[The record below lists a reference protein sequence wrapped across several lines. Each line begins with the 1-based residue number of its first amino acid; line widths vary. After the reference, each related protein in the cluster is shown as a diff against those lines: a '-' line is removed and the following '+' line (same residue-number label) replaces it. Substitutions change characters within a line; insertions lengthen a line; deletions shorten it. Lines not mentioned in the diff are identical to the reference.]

1 MSIQVVA
8 NTQQVAVD
16 VESMVVRI
24 TPFAAGG
31 PGGGIESV
39 VAGANVTV
47 DDTDPV
53 NPVVSADVG
62 TSDLATLVDTT
73 DPRLSDARTPTAH
86 AATHA
91 SGSTDPLTPA
101 AIGAAN
107 ISHTHTVGDLTA
119 TGTPDATTFLRGDG
133 AWAAPSGGGVEAV
146 VAGPGISVDVSDPL
160 RPVVGS
166 TGWVE
171 IARHVATGTNDWPT
185 FVNVPAA
192 TAWRLRWFVNYQP
205 TSSGGLKREIW
216 IRFGGDDG
224 QNYTSTSGSSFSS
237 ASHLNTTEMG
247 FALIGQGGGSVGEA
261 IFMPSHRY
269 TAAPAT
275 ISGVIMRSSG
285 AATASTN
292 VAPFMFA
299 GSYDGTDLTQWEI
312 GTNST
317 NYISGAGDLWI
328 LEAFNA

>member
-86 AATHA
+86 ASTHA
-91 SGSTDPLTPA
+91 TGGTDPLAPA
-101 AIGAAN
+101 SIGAAN
-107 ISHTHTVGDLTA
+107 ASHTHTVGDLTA

-133 AWAAPSGGGVEAV
+133 AWTAPSGGVEAV

-160 RPVVGS
+160 RPIVGS

-171 IARHVATGTNDWPT
+171 IARHVATGKNDWPT
-185 FVNVPAA
+185 FMNVPAA
-192 TAWRLRWFVNYQP
+192 TAWRLRWFISYQP
-205 TSSGGLKREIW
+205 SSSGGLRREIW
-216 IRFGGDDG
+216 TRFGGDSG
-224 QNYTSTSGSSFSS
+224 QNYASTSGTSFSS
-237 ASHLNTTEMG
+237 APHLNTTEMG
-247 FALIGQGGGSVGEA
+247 FALVGQGGNSVGEA
-261 IFMPSHRY
+261 IFMQSHRL
-269 TAAPAT
+269 TAGGG
-275 ISGVIMRSSG
+275 GVGGVMMWSSG
-285 AATASTN
+285 AVTSSTAA
-292 VAPFMFA
+292 APFIFA
-299 GSYDGTDLTQWEI
+299 GSYDGTDLTEWEI
-312 GTNST
+312 GTSSADGL
-317 NYISGAGDLWI
+317 SGAGDLWI
-328 LEAFNA
+328 LEVFNA